1 MKPRISH
8 TRTVASEYSER
19 SFNYLQHP
27 LTHRKR
33 NANSIPAVKCHIKHF
48 RLRQLTAPRTF
59 TKTKLNAVTAEK
71 CWNDFFFFG
80 SKTAAKTHIWVRF
93 EFWERFFCLDLNVFY
108 LSVKVLNSSS
118 HGFSLFS
125 VLSLPNMWL
134 RELVVI
140 IKAGWRRGNTR
151 FGQLF
156 LTGLTHGK
164 ITVLHGCCCCCCCW
178 LNCL

>member
-71 CWNDFFFFG
+71 CWNDFFFFE

-93 EFWERFFCLDLNVFY
+93 EFWERFFLFGSECVCW
-108 LSVKVLNSSS
+108 SVKLFKQQQPQFQSFFCSFSPQHVTQGISS
-118 HGFSLFS
+118 HHQSRLTKRKHPLWS
-125 VLSLPNMWL
+125 AVPHRS
-134 RELVVI
+134 
-140 IKAGWRRGNTR
+140 NTR
-151 FGQLF
+151 KDKSTPWLLLLL
-156 LTGLTHGK
+156 LT
-164 ITVLHGCCCCCCCW
+164 
-178 LNCL
+178 